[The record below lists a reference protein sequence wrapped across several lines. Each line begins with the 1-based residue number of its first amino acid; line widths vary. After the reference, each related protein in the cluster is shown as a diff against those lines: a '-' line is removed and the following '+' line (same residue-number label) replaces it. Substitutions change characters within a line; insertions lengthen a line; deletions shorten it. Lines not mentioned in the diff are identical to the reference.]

1 VDSKAVARFHSI
13 YGERKPRVV
22 YFKRD
27 FVDYALMLLV
37 SAALIGLVYGIE
49 HPLALS
55 GFALCAAMM
64 GTFVV
69 RHGVEWRFPL
79 LLTRPQD
86 ALYMLVYKLQNLKV
100 PYFVALGLLVL
111 ENLLIGQTPGLP
123 HHTDAMRN
131 VALGLFYFH
140 LLSLSV
146 YRTVI
151 FAAHLQKRALVKE
164 VLSQTPWK
172 AQVADGRS
180 VTLEILHAYGTGLLT
195 HIILLA
201 PWYLV
206 ITRLRFSAL
215 FLLVSCGLNLVVH
228 VKWLKSLNA
237 WFYRDH
243 WLGHNSEF
251 EFVWLHG
258 THHDAIPSGMIAVAG
273 NGLLEGFARHTLAYP
288 VPFYSPLVA
297 FLVYTFEVLL
307 DIGSHQYIPGI
318 FPRQPKAIVIA
329 NQHSSHHYG
338 KLEPYG
344 FGINSD
350 HPNVPA
356 ALRRSYA
363 RFPEELRNSI
373 RLDEELTGFRWDN
386 AAYRRTLAL
395 YEKYH

>member
-1 VDSKAVARFHSI
+1 MDTVTAARLHSI
-13 YGERKPRVV
+13 YGERTPRVV

-37 SAALIGLVYGIE
+37 SAALIAIAYGQD
-49 HPLALS
+49 HPLALA
-55 GFALCAAMM
+55 GFGLCAAML
-64 GTFVV
+64 GTFVI
-69 RHGVEWRFPL
+69 RHGVALALPL
-79 LLTRPQD
+79 LLRRPQD
-86 ALYMLVYKLQNLKV
+86 ALYMFVYKLQNLKA

-111 ENLLIGQTPGLP
+111 ENVLIARTPDLP
-123 HHTDAMRN
+123 HHTEAMRN

-151 FAAHLQKRALVKE
+151 LAAHIQKRALLKE

-172 AQVADGRS
+172 AQVGGGRS
-180 VTLEILHAYGTGLLT
+180 VMLEILHAYGTGLLT

-201 PWYLV
+201 PWYVV

-215 FLLVSCGLNLVVH
+215 FLLVSCGINLAIH
-228 VKWLKSLNA
+228 VKWMKSLNA

-251 EFVWLHG
+251 EFLWLHG
-258 THHDAIPSGMIAVAG
+258 THHDAIPSGLIAVAG
-273 NGLLEGFARHTLAYP
+273 NGLLEGLARHTIGYP
-288 VPFYSPLVA
+288 VPFYNPLATFV
-297 FLVYTFEVLL
+297 VYMFEVLL
-307 DIGSHQYIPGI
+307 DINSHQFIPGI
-318 FPRQPKAIVIA
+318 FPRQPKGVVIA

-350 HPNVPA
+350 HPDVPA
-356 ALRRSYA
+356 GLRRSYA
-363 RFPEELRNSI
+363 RFPDELSNSI
-373 RLDEELTGFRWDN
+373 RLDQELTGFRWDN